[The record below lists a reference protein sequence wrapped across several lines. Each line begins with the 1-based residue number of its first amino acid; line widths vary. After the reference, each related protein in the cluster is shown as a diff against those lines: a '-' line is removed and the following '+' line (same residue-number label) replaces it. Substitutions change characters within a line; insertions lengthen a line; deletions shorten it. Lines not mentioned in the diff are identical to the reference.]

1 MGVRGNCFSSTSRI
15 GIIFMDLKEFKK
27 EIKEIFKTGNGSKI
41 TEALKEYY
49 RLKRET
55 GQGTF
60 KSNSNLWK
68 K

>member
-1 MGVRGNCFSSTSRI
+1 
-15 GIIFMDLKEFKK
+15 MDLTDFKT
-27 EIKEIFKTGNGSKI
+27 EIKELLKTGNGVKI